1 MFFGVSLPAMR
12 RSTALAHLDA
22 PLAALPLRAKSL
34 LVTMYGDAIAPHG
47 GTAWL
52 GGLIALA
59 APFGINERAV
69 RTTVFRLA
77 AEGWLE
83 GGQVGRRS
91 HYSLTEAG
99 RRRFE
104 AAFRR
109 IYAAEPAAWR
119 GDWCLV
125 LEGPELPRE
134 RRKPLEA
141 ELGWLGFGRF
151 APGVLA
157 HPGIDDATVAGAM
170 NGLGVADQV
179 LVMRTSPGAIP
190 FAAPLPA
197 LVRQAWDLDRL
208 EADYRAF
215 LGRFRPVLQAMQGR
229 ADADP
234 ERSFVV
240 RTLLI
245 HEYRRVTLRDP
256 QLPPELL
263 PAGWSGAAARMLTR
277 NLYALTQQAAEAH
290 LHATLDTPDGPL
302 PPAAPYFYERF
313 GGGAA

>member
-1 MFFGVSLPAMR
+1 MR

-34 LVTMYGDAIAPHG
+34 LVTMFGDAIAPHG
-47 GTAWL
+47 GTVWL

-59 APFGINERAV
+59 APFGINERSV

-83 GGQVGRRS
+83 SGQVGRRS
-91 HYSLTEAG
+91 HYSITESG

-109 IYAAEPAAWR
+109 IYAGDTPAWR

-125 LEGPELPRE
+125 IEGPELARE
-134 RRKPLEA
+134 RRKALET

-157 HPGIDDATVAGAM
+157 HPGVDDATVSAALQ
-170 NGLGVADQV
+170 GLGVAGQV
-179 LVMRTSPGAIP
+179 LTLRTAPGAVA
-190 FAAPLPA
+190 FDAPLPA

-208 EADYRAF
+208 ESDYRAV
-215 LGRFRPVLQAMQGR
+215 LARFRPVLQAMQGR

-263 PAGWSGAAARMLTR
+263 PAGWSGAAARTLTR

-290 LHATLDTPDGPL
+290 LRATLDTPDGPL
-302 PPAAPYFYERF
+302 PPAAAYFRERF
-313 GGGAA
+313 GGIAG

>member
-1 MFFGVSLPAMR
+1 MR
-12 RSTALAHLDA
+12 RASALAQLD
-22 PLAALPLRAKSL
+22 LEISALPLRARSL
-34 LVTMYGDAIAPHG
+34 IATMFGDAIAPHG

-59 APFGINERAV
+59 APFGINERSV
-69 RTTVFRLA
+69 RTTVFRLT
-77 AEGWLE
+77 AEGWLV

-91 HYSLTEAG
+91 HYSLTESG

-109 IYAAEPAAWR
+109 IYAADLPAWQ
-119 GDWCLV
+119 GEWCLV
-125 LEGPELPRE
+125 VEGPNLPRD
-134 RRKPLEA
+134 RRKALET

-151 APGVLA
+151 APGMLA
-157 HPGIDDATVAGAM
+157 HPGIDDATVSAALQGLGAAQDVLTMRAAAGA
-170 NGLGVADQV
+170 V
-179 LVMRTSPGAIP
+179 P
-190 FAAPLPA
+190 FAEPLPA

-208 EADYRAF
+208 EADYGAF
-215 LGRFRPVLQAMQGR
+215 LARFRPVLAALQGR

-245 HEYRRVTLRDP
+245 HEYRRVMLRDP
-256 QLPPELL
+256 QLPLALL
-263 PAGWSGAAARMLTR
+263 PAGWPGAAARTLTR
-277 NLYALTQQAAEAH
+277 NLYALTQQAAETH
-290 LHATLDTPDGPL
+290 LRATLDTPDGPL

-313 GGGAA
+313 GGIGA

>member
-1 MFFGVSLPAMR
+1 MR
-12 RSTALAHLDA
+12 RDTALADVDA

-34 LVTMYGDAIAPHG
+34 LVTVFGDAIAPHG

-52 GGLIALA
+52 SGLIALA
-59 APFGINERAV
+59 APFGINERSV
-69 RTTVFRLA
+69 RTTVFRLT

-83 GGQVGRRS
+83 SGQVGRRS
-91 HYSLTEAG
+91 HYGLTEAG

-125 LEGPELPRE
+125 IEGPDLPRD
-134 RRKPLEA
+134 RRKALA
-141 ELGWLGFGRF
+141 TELGWLGFGRF
-151 APGVLA
+151 APGLLA
-157 HPGIDDATVAGAM
+157 HPGIDDATVAATLQGIGA
-170 NGLGVADQV
+170 AEHA
-179 LVMRTSPGAIP
+179 LVMRTGPGTVP

-215 LGRFRPVLQAMQGR
+215 LARFRPVLQTLQGR
-229 ADADP
+229 AHADS

-245 HEYRRVTLRDP
+245 HEYRRVMLRDP

-263 PAGWSGAAARMLTR
+263 PAGWSGSAARTLTR
-277 NLYALTQQAAEAH
+277 NLYALTQHAAEQH
-290 LHATLDTPDGPL
+290 LRSTLDTPDGPL
-302 PPAAPYFYERF
+302 PDAAPYFYQRF
-313 GGGAA
+313 GGIRT

>member
-1 MFFGVSLPAMR
+1 MR
-12 RSTALAHLDA
+12 RSTALVHLDT

-34 LVTMYGDAIAPHG
+34 LITMFGDAIAPHG

-59 APFGINERAV
+59 APFGINERSV

-83 GGQVGRRS
+83 SGQVGRRS
-91 HYSLTEAG
+91 YYSLTESG

-109 IYAAEPAAWR
+109 IYAADTGAWR

-125 LEGPELPRE
+125 IEGPEMPRD
-134 RRKPLEA
+134 RRKPLET
-141 ELGWLGFGRF
+141 ELGWLGFGRI

-157 HPGIDDATVAGAM
+157 HPGIDDATVSAALQ
-170 NGLGVADQV
+170 GLGATGHV
-179 LVMRTSPGAIP
+179 LVMRTLPEAAS

-215 LGRFRPVLQAMQGR
+215 LARFRPVLQALQGR

-256 QLPPELL
+256 QLPAELL
-263 PAGWSGAAARMLTR
+263 PAGWPGAAARTLTR

-290 LHATLDTPDGPL
+290 LRATMDTPDGPL
-302 PPAAPYFYERF
+302 PPAAAYFHERF
-313 GGGAA
+313 GGIAG

>member
-1 MFFGVSLPAMR
+1 MR

-34 LVTMYGDAIAPHG
+34 LVTMFGDAIAPHG
-47 GTAWL
+47 GTVWL

-59 APFGINERAV
+59 APFGINERSV

-83 GGQVGRRS
+83 SGQVGRRS
-91 HYSLTEAG
+91 HYSLTDAG

-109 IYAAEPAAWR
+109 IYAVDTPAWH

-134 RRKPLEA
+134 RRKPLET

-157 HPGIDDATVAGAM
+157 HPGIDDTTVSAALQ
-170 NGLGVADQV
+170 GLGVGGYV
-179 LVMRTSPGAIP
+179 LVLRTAPGTVP

-215 LGRFRPVLQAMQGR
+215 LARFRPVLQALAGR

-256 QLPPELL
+256 QLPAELL
-263 PAGWSGAAARMLTR
+263 PAGWSGAAARTLTR

-290 LHATLDTPDGPL
+290 LRETLDTPDGPL
-302 PPAAPYFYERF
+302 PPAAAYFYERF
-313 GGGAA
+313 GAIGA

>member
-1 MFFGVSLPAMR
+1 MR
-12 RSTALAHLDA
+12 RAADPLDLALDA
-22 PLAALPLRAKSL
+22 RPVRAKSL
-34 LVTMYGDAIAPHG
+34 IATMFGDSIAPHG
-47 GTAWL
+47 GTVWL
-52 GGLIALA
+52 AGLIALA
-59 APFGINERAV
+59 APFGVNERLV

-91 HYSLTEAG
+91 HYSLTESG

-109 IYAAEPAAWR
+109 IYAGEQPAWR

-125 LEGPELPRE
+125 VEGPALPRD
-134 RRKPLEA
+134 RRKPMET

-151 APGVLA
+151 APGLLA
-157 HPGIDDATVAGAM
+157 HPGIDDETVMAALQ
-170 NGLGVADQV
+170 GLGIADAVLMMRGQPATPRAAVA
-179 LVMRTSPGAIP
+179 
-190 FAAPLPA
+190 LPA

-208 EADYRAF
+208 ESDYRAF
-215 LGRFRPVLQAMQGR
+215 LARFRPVLQALAGR
-229 ADADP
+229 PDADP

-245 HEYRRVTLRDP
+245 HEYRRVMLRDP
-256 QLPPELL
+256 QLPAELL
-263 PAGWSGAAARMLTR
+263 PAGWSGAAARTLTR

-290 LHATLDTPDGPL
+290 LRATLDTPDGPL

-313 GGGAA
+313 GGIG

>member
-1 MFFGVSLPAMR
+1 MKN
-12 RSTALAHLDA
+12 A
-22 PLAALPLRAKSL
+22 PPFTEAGLELQSLPLRAKSL
-34 LVTMYGDAIAPHG
+34 LITMYGDAIAPHG

-52 GGLIALA
+52 SGLIALA

-77 AEGWLE
+77 AEGWLAS
-83 GGQVGRRS
+83 GQLGRRS
-91 HYSLTEAG
+91 HYSLTDSG

-109 IYAAEPAAWR
+109 IYAADPPAWQ

-125 LEGPELPRE
+125 VAGPDLPRA
-134 RRKPLEA
+134 RRKPLET

-157 HPGIDDATVAGAM
+157 HPGLDDDTVAGALR
-170 NGLGVADQV
+170 GLGVADHV
-179 LVMRTSPGAIP
+179 VVMRSSTGAIGV
-190 FAAPLPA
+190 AHALPS

-208 EADYRAF
+208 ESDYRAF
-215 LGRFRPVLQAMQGR
+215 LARFRPVLHAMQSR
-229 ADADP
+229 AEKEP
-234 ERSFVV
+234 QRSFVV

-245 HEYRRVTLRDP
+245 HEYRRVMLRDP
-256 QLPPELL
+256 QLPPALL
-263 PAGWSGAAARMLTR
+263 PQGWSGAAARTLTR

-290 LHATLDTPDGPL
+290 LRATMDTPDGPL
-302 PPAAPYFYERF
+302 PPAAPYFHERF
-313 GGGAA
+313 GGIG

>member
-1 MFFGVSLPAMR
+1 MLRGMR
-12 RSTALAHLDA
+12 RPTALAHLDA

-34 LVTMYGDAIAPHG
+34 LATVFGDAIAPHG
-47 GTAWL
+47 GTARL
-52 GGLIALA
+52 SGLIALA

-69 RTTVFRLA
+69 RTAVFRLA

-83 GGQVGRRS
+83 SGQVGRRS

-104 AAFRR
+104 SAFRR
-109 IYAAEPAAWR
+109 IYAGASPEWR

-125 LEGPELPRE
+125 LEGPDLPRE
-134 RRKPLEA
+134 RRKALEA

-151 APGVLA
+151 APGLLA
-157 HPGIDDATVAGAM
+157 HPGIDDAAVNAALQGLRVAG
-170 NGLGVADQV
+170 DV
-179 LVMRTSPGAIP
+179 LVMRTAPAAVS

-197 LVRQAWDLDRL
+197 LVRRAWDLERL

-215 LGRFRPVLQAMQGR
+215 LARFRPALQPLQGR

-256 QLPPELL
+256 QLPAELL
-263 PAGWSGAAARMLTR
+263 PAAWSGAAARTLTR

-290 LHATLDTPDGPL
+290 LRATLDTPDGPL
-302 PPAAPYFYERF
+302 PPAAPDFQQRF
-313 GGGAA
+313 GGLAP

>member
-1 MFFGVSLPAMR
+1 MR
-12 RSTALAHLDA
+12 RASALDQIDVEIS
-22 PLAALPLRAKSL
+22 ALPLRARSL
-34 LVTMYGDAIAPHG
+34 IATMFGDSIAPHG

-59 APFGINERAV
+59 APFGINERSV
-69 RTTVFRLA
+69 RTTVFRLT
-77 AEGWLE
+77 AEGWLV

-91 HYSLTEAG
+91 HYSLTESG

-109 IYAAEPAAWR
+109 IYAADLPAWQ
-119 GDWCLV
+119 GEWCLV
-125 LEGPELPRE
+125 VEGPNL
-134 RRKPLEA
+134 RRDRRNALET

-151 APGVLA
+151 APGLLV
-157 HPGIDDATVAGAM
+157 HPGIDDATVSAALQ
-170 NGLGVADQV
+170 GLGVMQEV
-179 LVMRTSPGAIP
+179 LTMRAAAGTVP
-190 FAAPLPA
+190 FAEPLPA

-208 EADYRAF
+208 EADYGAF
-215 LGRFRPVLQAMQGR
+215 LARFRPVLAALQGR

-245 HEYRRVTLRDP
+245 HEYRRVMLRDP
-256 QLPPELL
+256 QLPAALL
-263 PAGWSGAAARMLTR
+263 PSGWPGAAARMLTR
-277 NLYALTQQAAEAH
+277 NLYALTQQAAETH
-290 LHATLDTPDGPL
+290 LRATLDTPDGPL

-313 GGGAA
+313 GGIGPQAES

>member
-1 MFFGVSLPAMR
+1 MR
-12 RSTALAHLDA
+12 RTADPLDLALDA
-22 PLAALPLRAKSL
+22 RPVRAKSL
-34 LVTMYGDAIAPHG
+34 IATMFGDAIAPHG

-83 GGQVGRRS
+83 SGQVGRRS
-91 HYSLTEAG
+91 HYSLTDAG

-109 IYAAEPAAWR
+109 IYAIDSPAWR

-125 LEGPELPRE
+125 IEGPELPRD
-134 RRKPLEA
+134 RRKPLET

-157 HPGIDDATVAGAM
+157 HPGIDDATVAAALQ
-170 NGLGVADQV
+170 GLGLGGHV
-179 LVMRTSPGAIP
+179 LVMRTAPGAVP

-215 LGRFRPVLQAMQGR
+215 LGRFRPVLQALSGR

-256 QLPPELL
+256 QLPAELL
-263 PAGWSGAAARMLTR
+263 PAGWSGAAARTLTR

-290 LHATLDTPDGPL
+290 LRATLETPDGPL
-302 PPAAPYFYERF
+302 PAAAPYFYERF
-313 GGGAA
+313 GGIAG

>member
-1 MFFGVSLPAMR
+1 MR
-12 RSTALAHLDA
+12 RSSALAHLDA

-34 LVTMYGDAIAPHG
+34 LVTMFGDAIAPHG
-47 GTAWL
+47 GNVWL

-59 APFGINERAV
+59 APFGINERSV

-83 GGQVGRRS
+83 SGQVGRRS
-91 HYSLTEAG
+91 HYSLTDAG

-109 IYAAEPAAWR
+109 IYAGETPAWC

-134 RRKPLEA
+134 RRKPLET

-151 APGVLA
+151 APGLLA
-157 HPGIDDATVAGAM
+157 HPGIDDETLGATLQS
-170 NGLGVADQV
+170 LGVAEHV
-179 LVMRTSPGAIP
+179 LVMRGEALLAR
-190 FAAPLPA
+190 FAAALPA
-197 LVRQAWDLDRL
+197 LVREAWNLDQL

-215 LGRFRPVLQAMQGR
+215 LARFRPVLQALAGR

-245 HEYRRVTLRDP
+245 HEYRRVMLRDP
-256 QLPPELL
+256 QLPAELL
-263 PAGWSGAAARMLTR
+263 PAGWSGAAARTLTR
-277 NLYALTQQAAEAH
+277 NLYALTQQAAEVH
-290 LHATLDTPDGPL
+290 LRATLDTPDGPL
-302 PPAAPYFYERF
+302 PGAAAYFYERF
-313 GGGAA
+313 GGIGG

>member
-1 MFFGVSLPAMR
+1 MRRTPALPA
-12 RSTALAHLDA
+12 LDS
-22 PLAALPLRAKSL
+22 PLAALPVRAKSL
-34 LVTMYGDAIAPHG
+34 IATMFGDAIAPHG

-59 APFGINERAV
+59 APFGINERLV

-83 GGQVGRRS
+83 SGQVGRRS
-91 HYSLTEAG
+91 HYSLTESG

-104 AAFRR
+104 TAFRR
-109 IYAAEPAAWR
+109 IYAGEPPAWR
-119 GDWCLV
+119 GDWCL
-125 LEGPELPRE
+125 LIEGPALPRE
-134 RRKPLEA
+134 RRKPMET

-151 APGVLA
+151 APGLLA
-157 HPGIDDATVAGAM
+157 HPGLDDETLGATLQ
-170 NGLGVADQV
+170 GLGVAEHV
-179 LVMRTSPGAIP
+179 LVMRGEPPLAR
-190 FAAPLPA
+190 FAAALPA

-215 LGRFRPVLQAMQGR
+215 LARFRPVLQAMQGR

-245 HEYRRVTLRDP
+245 HEYRRVMLRDP
-256 QLPPELL
+256 QLPAELL
-263 PAGWSGAAARMLTR
+263 PAGWSGAAARTLTR

-290 LHATLDTPDGPL
+290 LRATLDTPDGPL
-302 PPAAPYFYERF
+302 PAAAGYFYERF
-313 GGGAA
+313 GGVGG